1 MLEFLFG
8 GHSAKQPPPGSYG
21 PPTGEPDLDIARRL
35 EAHYVQRPQCTG
47 AWAEETTWSG
57 TRCYHCGR
65 RI

>member
-35 EAHYVQRPQCTG
+35 EAHYVQRP
-47 AWAEETTWSG
+47 
-57 TRCYHCGR
+57 
-65 RI
+65 